1 MGERERS
8 EASARSARTVGRSI
22 TPPKFTTTF
31 DRNAEPTAEE
41 EEKWSGAV
49 RCPLLNRRSKG
60 VELVIKANKK
70 KGRR

>member
-1 MGERERS
+1 MRERERER
-8 EASARSARTVGRSI
+8 EAKQVLARSI